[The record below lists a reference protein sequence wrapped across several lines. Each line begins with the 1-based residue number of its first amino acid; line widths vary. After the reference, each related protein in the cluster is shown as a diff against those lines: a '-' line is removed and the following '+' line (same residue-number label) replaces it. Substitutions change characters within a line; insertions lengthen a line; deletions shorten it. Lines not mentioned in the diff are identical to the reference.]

1 MRIVNS
7 MLLVIALITLNSC
20 EEILEVPDIS
30 AEEVILLAPSDSS
43 VVTQTEINF
52 TWQEVF
58 EATSY
63 HVQIAQPSFTN
74 ASQIV
79 ADTLVVADSTYI
91 GSRIIRSLSNDSY
104 EWRVKAQ
111 NSDFETPYTTNSFM
125 VNSAGN

>member
-1 MRIVNS
+1 MRIVS
-7 MLLVIALITLNSC
+7 SFLVVVSVVFLASC

-30 AEEVILLAPSDSS
+30 EEEVVLLAPSDSS
-43 VVTQTEINF
+43 VITQTDVSF

-74 ASQIV
+74 AAQII
-79 ADTLVVADSTYI
+79 ADTLVVVDSTYV
-91 GSRIIRSLSNDSY
+91 GSRITKSLSNNSY

-111 NSDFETPYTTNSFM
+111 NSDFETPYTTNSFT
-125 VNSAGN
+125 VN

>member
-1 MRIVNS
+1 MRCIYS
-7 MLLVIALITLNSC
+7 FLLVGSIVFLASC

-30 AEEVILLAPSDSS
+30 EEEVVLLAPSDSS

-79 ADTLVVADSTYI
+79 ADTLVVVDSTYI
-91 GSRIIRSLSNDSY
+91 GSKITRTLLNNSY

-111 NSDFETPYTTNSFM
+111 NSDFETPYTTNSFT
-125 VNSAGN
+125 VN